1 MIFVSKV
8 MNQFNLDFRN
18 FLRPAKNENGKNPV
32 CLSRE

>member
-8 MNQFNLDFRN
+8 MNQFYLDSQS